1 MYDHYGWNEHEASQ
15 EQPAAPSMRAAT
27 SGQYSQE
34 WWLGQLRDL
43 HDRLVAVESWQHG
56 VDARAEQ
63 QTAKSR
69 RGVSA
74 QHDITRL
81 RETVGQLSD
90 GVTVMASRVEHLE
103 ARIRQ
108 VETLLDRL
116 RSAGVRD
123 AIATGEAPSDMHR
136 RHSQIKERY
145 QRLVDQ
151 DLRNLARELCP
162 ADARQWDRI
171 AGGMPAA
178 RARAVA
184 ETVHLLFAPAQQGAA
199 ATTEGVLSALAER
212 GYATEGVEPR
222 LRKAVDAANGIV
234 RDMAAVELPA
244 ALQFDVGI
252 EALAEGDYQPYN
264 RQDTGSPGFVVA
276 PAYAVKGEAPEHHL
290 KAFVFLV
297 PDEAP

>member
-1 MYDHYGWNEHEASQ
+1 MYDHYGWNEHEAPQ

-43 HDRLVAVESWQHG
+43 HERLVAVESSQHG

-63 QTAKSR
+63 QNAKPR
-69 RGVSA
+69 RGSA

-81 RETVGQLSD
+81 RETVGRLSD
-90 GVTVMASRVEHLE
+90 GVTVMASHVEHLE
-103 ARIRQ
+103 ARLRQ

-178 RARAVA
+178 RARAVT

-222 LRKAVDAANGIV
+222 LRKAVDAANGVI

-244 ALQFDVGI
+244 TLQFDADV

-264 RQDTGSPGFVVA
+264 RQDTGSPGFIVA
-276 PAYAVKGEAPEHHL
+276 PAYAVQGEAPEHHL

>member
-15 EQPAAPSMRAAT
+15 EPPAAPSMRAAT

-34 WWLGQLRDL
+34 WWLDQLREL
-43 HDRLVAVESWQHG
+43 HDRLIAVESWQHG
-56 VDARAEQ
+56 VDARTEQ
-63 QTAKSR
+63 QNAKSR
-69 RGVSA
+69 RGSSV
-74 QHDITRL
+74 QHDISRL

-90 GVTVMASRVEHLE
+90 GVTVLATRVERLE
-103 ARIRQ
+103 SRTRQ
-108 VETLLDRL
+108 VEGLLDRL

-162 ADARQWDRI
+162 ADARPWDRVP
-171 AGGMPAA
+171 GGMPAA

-184 ETVHLLFAPAQQGAA
+184 ETVHLLFAPARQGAA
-199 ATTEGVLSALAER
+199 AAPEDVFSVLTER
-212 GYATEGVEPR
+212 GYATEGADPR
-222 LRKAVDAANGIV
+222 LRKVVDAANGII

-244 ALQFDVGI
+244 TLQFDVGVD
-252 EALAEGDYQPYN
+252 ALAEGDYQPYN
-264 RQDTGSPGFVVA
+264 RQDTGTPGFVVA
-276 PAYAVKGEAPEHHL
+276 PAYAVQGEAPEHHL

>member
-1 MYDHYGWNEHEASQ
+1 MYDHYGWNEHEAPQ
-15 EQPAAPSMRAAT
+15 EPHGAPSMRAAT

-34 WWLGQLRDL
+34 WWLSQLRDL

-56 VDARAEQ
+56 TDGRGEQ
-63 QTAKSR
+63 QATKSR
-69 RGVSA
+69 RGGSA
-74 QHDITRL
+74 QHDISRL
-81 RETVGQLSD
+81 RETVGLLSD
-90 GVTVMASRVEHLE
+90 GVTAVATRVEHLE
-103 ARIRQ
+103 DRIRQ

-136 RHSQIKERY
+136 RHFQIKERY

-151 DLRNLARELCP
+151 DLRRLASELCP
-162 ADARQWDRI
+162 ADARQWDRM

-178 RARAVA
+178 RARSVA

-199 ATTEGVLSALAER
+199 ATTESVLTALTER

-222 LRKAVDAANGIV
+222 LHKAVDAANGIV

-244 ALQFDVGI
+244 TLQFDVGVD
-252 EALAEGDYQPYN
+252 ALAEGDYQPYN
-264 RQDTGSPGFVVA
+264 RQDTGAPGFVVA
-276 PAYAVKGEAPEHHL
+276 PAYAVQGEAPEHHL